1 MQQRGFYGIVKFV
14 TAKKAGAG
22 ANGRDD
28 YERVP
33 VSGLKKSRKGKHRD
47 LVTRILENLRT
58 LPPDR
63 AVKIP
68 LSSIGGVSVL
78 NLRSAVA
85 RATAKE
91 NIKVATS
98 ADDESFY
105 VWKI

>member
-1 MQQRGFYGIVKFV
+1 MQIKCSYGIVMFV
-14 TAKKAGAG
+14 TAKKTGG
-22 ANGRDD
+22 KGTDD

-33 VSGLKKSRKGKHRD
+33 VSGLKKSRKGKHRT

-58 LPPDR
+58 LPSES
-63 AVKIP
+63 AMKIP
-68 LSSIGGVSVL
+68 LSTIGEVSVL

-91 NIKVATS
+91 KIKVATS
-98 ADDESFY
+98 ADDDHFY